1 VCSLFLFAAAMF
13 SVCGATQYYKENKIV
28 FSKKKKASRNV
39 LLTHKFAYLAR
50 AHTHTH
56 CRWDR
61 ALELAVSNKTH
72 VDTVLVIP
80 SSPLLTFLFLLPVLF

>member
-1 VCSLFLFAAAMF
+1 MIFF
-13 SVCGATQYYKENKIV
+13 
-28 FSKKKKASRNV
+28 KKKARRIV
-39 LLTHKFAYLAR
+39 LLTHKLAYLAR

-56 CRWDR
+56 YRWDR

-80 SSPLLTFLFLLPVLF
+80 SSPLLTFLFASSTLLIFLLVLF